1 MEKRTVITI
10 ISAIL
15 IFAATTVLYLYTAGY
30 RLDKEKNKIDLS
42 RTGMIGAKSIP
53 EGANIYV
60 DGQLTS
66 ATNDTISAVTP
77 GKHTLR
83 MLKNGFVT
91 WTKEIEVFPELVTDI
106 TAILVS
112 QTPRLEPL
120 TNTGARLPTISPSLS
135 KLAFFTKD
143 STSPGVWVIPLT
155 NAGLSLFRSTPYA
168 ALEDTA
174 YNFYSDGKAIEW
186 APDEKSLLVLDAKDN
201 YYLVDLNA
209 NTAESTSAPELL
221 RQTWNQELAKKRAD
235 FIAKVNLPQEL
246 KEIATA
252 LDTIWSPDDK
262 KFLYTETTGTTI
274 SYKVY
279 NMEKPLPVGEK
290 VETVVFTI
298 DTKNP
303 KPKVS
308 WYADSFHLILIE
320 NYSDQE
326 YKGTIGLIRIDG
338 TNKTV
343 VYNNSMYSD
352 MVFSAPGGDKIIVLT
367 SLKSGEQTDL
377 YTVGIR

>member
-1 MEKRTVITI
+1 M
-10 ISAIL
+10 
-15 IFAATTVLYLYTAGY
+15 LYLYTAGY

-252 LDTIWSPDDK
+252 PDTIWSPDDK

>member
-15 IFAATTVLYLYTAGY
+15 IFSATTVLYLYTAGY

-221 RQTWNQELAKKRAD
+221 RQT
-235 FIAKVNLPQEL
+235 
-246 KEIATA
+246 
-252 LDTIWSPDDK
+252 
-262 KFLYTETTGTTI
+262 
-274 SYKVY
+274 
-279 NMEKPLPVGEK
+279 
-290 VETVVFTI
+290 
-298 DTKNP
+298 
-303 KPKVS
+303 
-308 WYADSFHLILIE
+308 
-320 NYSDQE
+320 
-326 YKGTIGLIRIDG
+326 
-338 TNKTV
+338 
-343 VYNNSMYSD
+343 
-352 MVFSAPGGDKIIVLT
+352 
-367 SLKSGEQTDL
+367 
-377 YTVGIR
+377 